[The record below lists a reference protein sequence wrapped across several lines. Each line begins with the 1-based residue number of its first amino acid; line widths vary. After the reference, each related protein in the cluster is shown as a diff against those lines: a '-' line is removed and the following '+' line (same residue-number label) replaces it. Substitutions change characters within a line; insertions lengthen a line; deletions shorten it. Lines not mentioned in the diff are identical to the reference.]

1 MEIKKSIK
9 NKDGTVVF
17 KGSLSPEEHD
27 FILSVGL
34 NTLIEQGAIA
44 MTAEE
49 DVELE
54 EEDPDIDW
62 IPGETP
68 VQ

>member
-1 MEIKKSIK
+1 MEIKKVIK
-9 NKDGTVVF
+9 TKNGEVTF

-27 FILSVGL
+27 FVLSVGL
-34 NTLIEQGAIA
+34 NVLIEQGAIA
-44 MTAEE
+44 MSVPEE
-49 DVELE
+49 D
-54 EEDPDIDW
+54 DF

>member
-17 KGSLSPEEHD
+17 KGTLSPEEHD
-27 FILSVGL
+27 FVLSVGL
-34 NTLIEQGAIA
+34 NTLVEQGAIV
-44 MTAEE
+44 MHGAEE
-49 DVELE
+49 ELTLDEDDV
-54 EEDPDIDW
+54 DY

>member
-27 FILSVGL
+27 FILSVVL

-44 MTAEE
+44 MTEPE

-54 EEDPDIDW
+54 EEDYSDY

>member
-9 NKDGTVVF
+9 TKAGTVMF
-17 KGSLSPEEHD
+17 KGELSPEEHD
-27 FILSVGL
+27 FVLSVGL

-44 MTAEE
+44 MHSAEE
-49 DVELE
+49 ELSLDE
-54 EEDPDIDW
+54 EEVDY

>member
-17 KGSLSPEEHD
+17 KGTLTPEEHD
-27 FILSVGL
+27 FVLSVGL
-34 NTLIEQGAIA
+34 NTLVEQGAIA
-44 MTAEE
+44 MSSEE
-49 DVELE
+49 DISLE
-54 EEDPDIDW
+54 EDIVY

>member
-9 NKDGTVVF
+9 TKDGTVMF
-17 KGSLSPEEHD
+17 KGELSPEEHD
-27 FILSVGL
+27 FVLSVGL

-44 MTAEE
+44 MSQPE
-49 DVELE
+49 DIELE
-54 EEDPDIDW
+54 EDDY

>member
-9 NKDGTVVF
+9 TAAGTVMF
-17 KGSLSPEEHD
+17 KGELSPEEHD
-27 FILSVGL
+27 FVLSVGL

-44 MTAEE
+44 MSQPE
-49 DVELE
+49 DIELE
-54 EEDPDIDW
+54 ADDY

>member
-17 KGSLSPEEHD
+17 KGTLSPEEHD
-27 FILSVGL
+27 FVLSVGL
-34 NTLIEQGAIA
+34 NTLVEQGVLA

-49 DVELE
+49 EINLE
-54 EEDPDIDW
+54 EDEVDW

>member
-9 NKDGTVVF
+9 NRDGTVVF
-17 KGSLSPEEHD
+17 KGTLSPEEHD
-27 FILSVGL
+27 FVLCVGL
-34 NTLIEQGAIA
+34 NTLVEQGVLA

-49 DVELE
+49 DIDLE
-54 EEDPDIDW
+54 EQDDVDW

>member
-9 NKDGTVVF
+9 TKDGTVMF
-17 KGSLSPEEHD
+17 KGELSPEEHD
-27 FILSVGL
+27 FVLSVGL
-34 NTLIEQGAIA
+34 NTLIEQGAFA
-44 MTAEE
+44 MQQVEE
-49 DVELE
+49 ITLDEDDV
-54 EEDPDIDW
+54 DY

>member
-9 NKDGTVVF
+9 TKDGTVMF
-17 KGSLSPEEHD
+17 KGELSPEEHD
-27 FILSVGL
+27 FVLSVGL

-44 MTAEE
+44 MSQPE
-49 DVELE
+49 DIELE
-54 EEDPDIDW
+54 EEDY

>member
-9 NKDGTVVF
+9 TKDGTVMF
-17 KGSLSPEEHD
+17 KGALSPEEHD
-27 FILSVGL
+27 FVLSVGL

-44 MTAEE
+44 MHGAEE
-49 DVELE
+49 ELSLDE
-54 EEDPDIDW
+54 VDY

>member
-9 NKDGTVVF
+9 TKDGTVMF
-17 KGSLSPEEHD
+17 KGELSPEEHD
-27 FILSVGL
+27 FVLSVGL

-44 MTAEE
+44 MSQPE
-49 DVELE
+49 DIELE
-54 EEDPDIDW
+54 EEDY
-62 IPGETP
+62 IPWETP

>member
-9 NKDGTVVF
+9 TKDGTVMF
-17 KGSLSPEEHD
+17 KGELSPEEHD
-27 FILSVGL
+27 FVLSVGL

-44 MTAEE
+44 MHAEE
-49 DVELE
+49 GLTLDDV
-54 EEDPDIDW
+54 DY

>member
-9 NKDGTVVF
+9 TKDGTVMF
-17 KGSLSPEEHD
+17 KGELSPEEHD
-27 FILSVGL
+27 FVLSVGL

-44 MTAEE
+44 MYSAEE
-49 DVELE
+49 ELSLDE
-54 EEDPDIDW
+54 EEVDY

>member
-9 NKDGTVVF
+9 TKDGTVVF
-17 KGSLSPEEHD
+17 KGELSAEEHD
-27 FILSVGL
+27 FVLSVGL

-44 MTAEE
+44 MSTEE
-49 DVELE
+49 DVSL

>member
-9 NKDGTVVF
+9 TKDGTVMF
-17 KGSLSPEEHD
+17 KGELSPEEHD
-27 FILSVGL
+27 FVLSVGL

-44 MTAEE
+44 MSQPE
-49 DVELE
+49 DIELE
-54 EEDPDIDW
+54 ADDY

>member
-9 NKDGTVVF
+9 TKDGTVMF
-17 KGSLSPEEHD
+17 KGELSPEEHD
-27 FILSVGL
+27 FVLSVGL

-44 MTAEE
+44 MHGAEE
-49 DVELE
+49 KLTLDEDDV
-54 EEDPDIDW
+54 DY

>member
-9 NKDGTVVF
+9 TAAGTVMF
-17 KGSLSPEEHD
+17 KGELSPEEHD
-27 FILSVGL
+27 FVLSVGL

-44 MTAEE
+44 MSQPE
-49 DVELE
+49 DIELE
-54 EEDPDIDW
+54 EEDY

>member
-9 NKDGTVVF
+9 NKDGTVKF
-17 KGSLSPEEHD
+17 KGTLSQEEHD
-27 FILSVGL
+27 FVLTVGL

-49 DVELE
+49 EITLD
-54 EEDPDIDW
+54 EEDY